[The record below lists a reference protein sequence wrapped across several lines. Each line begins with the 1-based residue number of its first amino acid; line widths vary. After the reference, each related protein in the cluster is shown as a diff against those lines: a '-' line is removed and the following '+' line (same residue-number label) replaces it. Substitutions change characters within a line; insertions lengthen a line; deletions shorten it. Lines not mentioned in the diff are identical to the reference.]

1 MFERTCVSP
10 SAPPFQ
16 QRHFPSF
23 RGSDETPDSIGPTL
37 TLPRTTTDDS
47 FHSVTRTNSTLPRY
61 NHAAC
66 SLSFLTLVLYPL
78 SFSINRSYISP
89 SRLLCCSWSVSIF
102 LLRYLNSMLSVYR
115 ATRTQE
121 QHASRKRSHR
131 FLTWPTRCTAR
142 GERSRCNVIL
152 LRNSRF
158 LWTSMDTFRPW
169 EVKIPIVRNI
179 IL

>member
-10 SAPPFQ
+10 SAPPLQ
-16 QRHFPSF
+16 QRHFPSI

-78 SFSINRSYISP
+78 SFSINRIVIHISP
-89 SRLLCCSWSVSIF
+89 SLSLVVLFAALFRSFCFVTSIACSLSIV
-102 LLRYLNSMLSVYR
+102 RR
-115 ATRTQE
+115 AHIE

-131 FLTWPTRCTAR
+131 FLTWPTRVAR
-142 GERSRCNVIL
+142 PGARDPDAMSSC
-152 LRNSRF
+152 
-158 LWTSMDTFRPW
+158 
-169 EVKIPIVRNI
+169 
-179 IL
+179 